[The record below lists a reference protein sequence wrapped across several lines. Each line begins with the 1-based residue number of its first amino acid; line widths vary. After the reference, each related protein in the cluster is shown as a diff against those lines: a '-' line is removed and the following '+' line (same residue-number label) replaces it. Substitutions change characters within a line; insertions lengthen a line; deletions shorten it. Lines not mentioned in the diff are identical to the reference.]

1 MRRRIIASAASA
13 ALVLTSLVTLTPPA
27 TAAPAAPA
35 VAAAEVLQEVT
46 LAKGPVAMGEPMA
59 LTVLPDRTVLHTSR
73 DGRIFSTDAL
83 GNTKLA
89 ATIPVYTHDEDGL
102 QGIAADPDFATN
114 RWVYVYYAPVLASTP
129 AGDAPSNGTD
139 ADFARWEGHNQ
150 LSRLTVRADGTI
162 DLASEK
168 KLLQVPVDRGMCC
181 HVGGD
186 LDFDARGNL
195 YLTTGDDTQPW
206 SSSGYT
212 PIDERDG
219 FTWAFDAQR
228 TSGNTNDLR
237 GKLLR
242 IHPEVDGT
250 YTVPAG
256 NLFAPGTVKTRPE
269 IYAMG
274 FRNPFRMSVDRATG
288 VVYVGTYAAD
298 AEVADPNRG
307 DGGHQE
313 FERITGPGN
322 FGWPYCQG
330 YNSPYNDF
338 DFATNTSGPKFDCA
352 APVNQSPHNTGLTEL
367 PPAQPAW
374 IAYDGGLSSPLG
386 NGGGPMAGPVYH
398 FDPALDSPTKL
409 PASFDNKFFA
419 GEFTQDWIK
428 TITADGDGSGGTIG
442 DFPWTHTH
450 PMDLAMGP
458 EGALYVLD
466 YGAGWFNGDEN
477 SALYR
482 IETAPNGNRAPTA
495 VAGADKTSGP
505 GPLTVTFSSAG
516 SGDPEGDALSYAWT
530 FGDGGTSTT
539 ANPTH
544 TYAANGTYPAKL
556 TVQDPAGNFGSSTVT
571 ITVGNTAPT
580 ITITGPAAGSVFN
593 FGDAV
598 PYQVTVTDPEDGTID
613 CTRVAVNFVL
623 GHDQH
628 GHPMTSATGCTG
640 VLQTTANSEH
650 GPGDNLFGVIDAA
663 YTDRSG
669 LAGHAQVVL
678 QPRHRQAEHFADS
691 SGNVTI
697 YQSPATEGGYVGAIN
712 NGEWVSFTPYNLV
725 GVTGFTARVSSANAG
740 GVLEL
745 RTGSATG
752 PVVGSATVPGTGGW
766 ENFVNVTGTVTASTG
781 TDTLFLTFAGDPTEG
796 LFNVD
801 SFTFTGG
808 GSANSDLARH
818 RPVTASSTYEAYRVP
833 GLAVDGDSSTRW
845 SSEYADPQW
854 ISVDLGASYELARV
868 RLNWE
873 TAAAKAYE
881 IQTSPDGDTWTTV
894 HSTTNGN
901 GGVDDIQL
909 SGTGRYVRM
918 YATERTTGWGY
929 SLFDFNVYGPSEEEN
944 PPETYQVMVFSKTA
958 GYRHDSVG
966 AGISAIEQLGRE
978 NGFRVDATEDA
989 GAFTA
994 ANLAPYEAVVFL
1006 STTGDALN
1014 GEQQAAF
1021 EAYIR
1026 GGGGFVGVHAAADTE
1041 YDWPWYGGLVGA
1053 WFDSHPATQPATV
1066 RFSDRANPSTSHF
1079 APTWNHTDEW
1089 YNYRTNPR
1097 ANVKVLATVDE
1108 STYSG
1113 GGMGADHPITW
1124 CQEYDGGR
1132 AWYTGMGHTVE
1143 SFAEENYTKMLLGG
1157 IQLAAE
1163 QADAD
1168 CRPETGYTALFDGT
1182 QASLD
1187 QWEQAG
1193 PGGFTL
1199 ADGTISSF
1207 GGMGLLWYPQRT
1219 YANYSL
1225 KVDWMMPGDDNG
1237 GVFIG
1242 FPDPQ
1247 GDPWKPVDAGHEIQI
1262 DATDNDP
1269 TRTTGSVYS
1278 FKAPDTALREA
1289 NLNPP
1294 GSWNT
1299 YDVRVHGQHVEIF
1312 LNGVKITDYTSGRN
1326 IADGHFGV
1334 QNDGAGLEINYRN
1347 IRIRTD
1353 DSPTGEDLAR
1363 GRPVTASSVEPNSSH
1378 VPGNA
1383 VDGNPSTR
1391 WASEHLV
1398 DPQWLTVD
1406 LGAEYDLDRVRLAWE
1421 AAYASAYDV
1430 QTSTDGTT
1438 WTRIHGTASGDG
1450 GVDDL
1455 AVTGTGRYLR
1465 VYGTARA
1472 TEWGYSLY
1480 DINVYGTPA
1489 VGDTT
1494 APTTRA
1500 EVAGPV
1506 TAGWY
1511 TGPATV
1517 TLTSTDE
1524 AGGSGVGSTEYQLDG
1539 DPAWT
1544 VYTGPVPVAG
1554 DGEHVLRYRSTDR
1567 AGNLSAPGQVEV
1579 KVDATAP
1586 VTSATFAPANDNGW
1600 HAGAI
1605 PVTLAA
1611 TDAGSGAQGIE
1622 WSLDGGPW
1630 TAYSTP
1636 VDVTG
1641 DGQHELLYRAKDTAG
1656 NAETLKSA
1664 LVRIDGTKPTVIV
1677 SGLADGQLYGDSGE
1691 VRVTFQAVDPTSGVA
1706 ATIGK
1711 LDGTPYASKTL
1722 QALYDLSLGLHELTV
1737 TATDKA
1743 GNSTTSSVRFFV
1755 TTSFRDIQHLLDRF
1769 EATNRLSAKAH
1780 RQLTNKLTAARDSEA
1795 AGNDKRAVQQLA
1807 AFAVLASDPVL
1818 VPDAD
1823 VRGVLV
1829 RDTDAMIVSLGGVAS
1844 TAGVAA
1850 NDGRQ
1855 LGGTGRPDGDTGRV
1869 AKDGNL

>member
-1 MRRRIIASAASA
+1 MRRRLLASAASA

-35 VAAAEVLQEVT
+35 AAAAAAEILQEVT

-73 DGRIFSTDAL
+73 DGRIFSTDPL

-89 ATIPVYTHDEDGL
+89 GTIAVYTHDEDGL
-102 QGIAADPDFATN
+102 QGIAADPDFTTN
-114 RWVYVYYAPVLASTP
+114 RWVYVYYSPVLASTP

-139 ADFARWEGHNQ
+139 ADFARWQGHNQ
-150 LSRLTVRADGTI
+150 LSRFTVRADGTI
-162 DLASEK
+162 DPASEK
-168 KLLQVPVDRGMCC
+168 KILQVTVDRGMCC

-186 LDFDARGNL
+186 LDFDAQGNL

-219 FTWAFDAQR
+219 FSWDFDAQR
-228 TSGNTNDLR
+228 TSGNSNDLR

-242 IHPEVDGT
+242 IHPEDDGG

-256 NLFAPGTVKTRPE
+256 NLFPPGTQKTRPE

-274 FRNPFRMSVDRATG
+274 FRNPFRMSVDKQTG

-338 DFATNTSGPKFDCA
+338 DFATNTPGPKFDCA
-352 APVNQSPHNTGLTEL
+352 APVNNSPHNTGLTEL

-374 IAYDGGLSSPLG
+374 IAYDGGMSSPLG

-428 TITADGDGSGGTIG
+428 TITADGDGSAGTIG

-495 VAGADKTSGP
+495 VATADKTSGP
-505 GPLTVTFSSAG
+505 GPLAVTFSAAG
-516 SGDPEGDALSYAWT
+516 STDPEGDQLSYAWT
-530 FGDGGTSTT
+530 FGDGGTSTS

-556 TVQDPAGNFGSSTVT
+556 TVQDPAGNFGSSTVN

-580 ITITGPAAGSVFN
+580 ITISGPAAGSVFN

-598 PYQVTVTDPEDGTID
+598 PYQVTVTDPEDGAID
-613 CTRVAVNFVL
+613 CTKVAVNFVL
-623 GHDQH
+623 GHDAH

-650 GPGDNLFGVIDAA
+650 GPSDNLFGVIDAA
-663 YTDRSG
+663 YTDRAG

-697 YQSPATEGGYVGAIN
+697 YQSPAAEGGYVGAIN
-712 NGEWVSFTPYNLV
+712 NGEWVSFSPYNLV

-740 GVLEL
+740 GTLQV

-752 PVVGSATVPGTGGW
+752 PVVGSATVAGTGGW
-766 ENFVNVTGTVTASTG
+766 ENFVTVTGTVTASAG

-808 GSANSDLARH
+808 GTGNSDLARY

-833 GLAVDGDSSTRW
+833 GLAVDGDASTRW
-845 SSEYADPQW
+845 SSEYTDPQS
-854 ISVDLGASYELARV
+854 ITVDLGASYELERV
-868 RLNWE
+868 RLSWE
-873 TAAAKAYE
+873 AAAAKAYE
-881 IQTSPDGDTWTTV
+881 IQISTDGTTWTTV
-894 HSTTNGN
+894 HSTTTGN
-901 GGVDDIQL
+901 GGVDDIQV

-918 YATERTTGWGY
+918 YGTQRTTEWGY

-958 GYRHDSVG
+958 GFRHDSVG
-966 AGISAIEQLGRE
+966 AGISAIEELGRE

-994 ANLAPYEAVVFL
+994 ANLAQYEAVVFL

-1014 GEQQAAF
+1014 SEQQAAF

-1066 RFSDRANPSTSHF
+1066 RFEDRANPSTAHF
-1079 APTWNHTDEW
+1079 APTWTHTDEW

-1132 AWYTGMGHTVE
+1132 AWYTGMGHTAQ
-1143 SFAEENYTKMLLGG
+1143 SFAQENYTKMLLGG
-1157 IQLAAE
+1157 IRLAAD

-1168 CRPETGYTALFDGT
+1168 CRPETGYTPLFDGS
-1182 QASLD
+1182 QASFD

-1199 ADGTISSF
+1199 ADGTLSSF
-1207 GGMGLLWYPQRT
+1207 GGMGLLWYPQRS

-1237 GVFIG
+1237 GVFVG
-1242 FPDPQ
+1242 FPDPL
-1247 GDPWKPVDAGHEIQI
+1247 GDPWKPVDTGHEIQI
-1262 DATDNDP
+1262 DASDNDP

-1278 FKAPDTALREA
+1278 FRAPDTALREA

-1299 YDVRVHGQHVEIF
+1299 YDVRVHGQRVEIF
-1312 LNGVKITDYTSGRN
+1312 LNGVKITDYTSTRN

-1353 DSPTGEDLAR
+1353 
-1363 GRPVTASSVEPNSSH
+1363 
-1378 VPGNA
+1378 
-1383 VDGNPSTR
+1383 
-1391 WASEHLV
+1391 
-1398 DPQWLTVD
+1398 
-1406 LGAEYDLDRVRLAWE
+1406 
-1421 AAYASAYDV
+1421 SA
-1430 QTSTDGTT
+1430 
-1438 WTRIHGTASGDG
+1438 
-1450 GVDDL
+1450 DD
-1455 AVTGTGRYLR
+1455 
-1465 VYGTARA
+1465 
-1472 TEWGYSLY
+1472 
-1480 DINVYGTPA
+1480 
-1489 VGDTT
+1489 DTT
-1494 APTTRA
+1494 APTTGA
-1500 EVAGPV
+1500 EVAGPI

-1524 AGGSGVGSTEYQLDG
+1524 TGGSGVGSTEYQLDG

-1544 VYTGPVPVAG
+1544 VYTGPVQVTG
-1554 DGEHVLRYRSTDR
+1554 DGQHVLRYRATDR
-1567 AGNLSAPGQVEV
+1567 AGNLSSPGQVEV
-1579 KVDATAP
+1579 RVDATAP
-1586 VTSATFAPANDNGW
+1586 VSSATFAPANDNGW
-1600 HAGAI
+1600 HAGTI

-1611 TDAGSGAQGIE
+1611 TDAGSGTGSLE

-1664 LVRIDGTKPTVIV
+1664 LVRIDGTKPTVLV

-1691 VRVTFQAVDPTSGVA
+1691 VRITFQAVDPTSGVA
-1706 ATIGK
+1706 ATVGK
-1711 LDGTPYASKTL
+1711 LDGTPYASNTL
-1722 QALYDLSLGLHELTV
+1722 QALYDLTLGLHELTV

-1769 EATNRLSAKAH
+1769 EATSRLSAKAH

-1795 AGNDKRAVQQLA
+1795 SGNDRRAVQQLA
-1807 AFAVLASDPVL
+1807 AFAVLASDPAL

-1829 RDTDAMIVSLGGVAS
+1829 RDTDAMIVSLGGAAS
-1844 TAGVAA
+1844 TAGVSA
-1850 NDGRQ
+1850 NSGRQ
-1855 LGGTGRPDGDTGRV
+1855 LGGTGRPDGDTTRATG
-1869 AKDGNL
+1869 DGKL

>member
-1 MRRRIIASAASA
+1 MRRRLIASAASA
-13 ALVLTSLVTLTPPA
+13 ALVLTSLVA
-27 TAAPAAPA
+27 IAAPAA
-35 VAAAEVLQEVT
+35 AAPTAQAEPILQEVT
-46 LAKGPVAMGEPMA
+46 LAKGPAAMGEPMA

-73 DGRIFSTDAL
+73 DGRIFATDTL
-83 GNTKLA
+83 GNTILA
-89 ATIPVYTHDEDGL
+89 ATLPVYNHDEDGL

-114 RWVYVYYAPVLASTP
+114 RWIYVYYAPVLAATP
-129 AGDAPSNGTD
+129 AGDAPANGTD
-139 ADFARWEGHNQ
+139 ADFARWQGHNQ
-150 LSRLTVRADGTI
+150 LSRFTVRTDGTV

-168 KLLQVPVDRGMCC
+168 KLLQVTVDRGMCC

-186 LDFDARGNL
+186 LDFDAQGNL

-206 SSSGYT
+206 SSAGYT

-219 FTWAFDAQR
+219 FNWAFDAQR
-228 TSGNTNDLR
+228 SSGNTNDLR

-242 IHPEVDGT
+242 IHPEDDGS

-256 NLFAPGTVKTRPE
+256 NLFAPGTEKTRPE

-274 FRNPFRMSVDRATG
+274 FRNPFRMSVDKATG

-338 DFATNTSGPKFDCA
+338 DFATFTSGPKFDCA
-352 APVNQSPHNTGLTEL
+352 APVNHSPHNTGLTEL

-374 IAYDGGLSSPLG
+374 IAYDGGLDSPLG

-428 TITADGDGSGGTIG
+428 TITADGDGSAGTIS
-442 DFPWTHTH
+442 DFPWTHKH
-450 PMDLAMGP
+450 IMDLAMGP

-495 VAGADKTSGP
+495 VATADRTSGP
-505 GPLTVTFSSAG
+505 GPLTVTFGSAG
-516 SGDPEGDALSYAWT
+516 SSDPEGDALSYSWS
-530 FGDGGTSTT
+530 FGDGATSTS
-539 ANPTH
+539 ANPSH

-556 TVQDPAGNFGSSTVT
+556 TVQDPAGNFGSATVT
-571 ITVGNTAPT
+571 ITVGNTVPT
-580 ITITGPAAGSVFN
+580 VTISGPPAGSGFA
-593 FGDAV
+593 FGDPV

-613 CTRVAVNFVL
+613 CTKVVVNFVL
-623 GHDQH
+623 GHDEH

-650 GPGDNLFGVIDAA
+650 GPSDNLFGVIDAA
-663 YTDRSG
+663 YTDGSG
-669 LAGHAQVVL
+669 LVGHAQVVL
-678 QPRHRQAEHFADS
+678 QPRHRQAEHFANS
-691 SGNVTI
+691 SGNLAV
-697 YQSPATEGGYVGAIN
+697 YQSPASEGGYVGAID
-712 NGEWVSFTPYNLV
+712 NGEWISFDPYHLV
-725 GVTGFTARVSSANAG
+725 GVTGFSARVSSANAG
-740 GVLEL
+740 GTLAF

-752 PVVGSATVPGTGGW
+752 PVVGSITVPGTGGW
-766 ENFVNVTGTVTASTG
+766 DNFVTVNGTISGASG
-781 TDTLFLTFAGDPTEG
+781 SGPLFLTFAGAPDQA

-808 GSANSDLARH
+808 GTASSDLARY
-818 RPVTASSTYEAYRVP
+818 RPVTVSSTYEDYRV
-833 GLAVDGDSSTRW
+833 GSLAVDGDATTRW

-854 ISVDLGASYELARV
+854 IRVDLGAAHELARV
-868 RLNWE
+868 RLSWE
-873 TAAAKAYE
+873 TAYATGYE
-881 IQTSPDGDTWTTV
+881 IQTSLDGDNWTTV

-901 GGVDDIQL
+901 GGVDDIEI

-918 YATERTTGWGY
+918 YGTARATGWGY

-958 GYRHDSVG
+958 GYRHESVE

-978 NGFRVDATEDA
+978 NGFRVDSTEDA
-989 GAFTA
+989 TSFTS
-994 ANLAPYEAVVFL
+994 ANLAQYEAVVFL

-1014 GEQQAAF
+1014 NEQQAAF

-1026 GGGGFVGVHAAADTE
+1026 GGGGFAGVHAAADTE

-1066 RFSDRANPSTSHF
+1066 RFEDRANPSTAHF
-1079 APTWNHTDEW
+1079 APSWTHTDEW

-1132 AWYTGMGHTVE
+1132 AWYTGMGHTTQ
-1143 SFAEENYTKMLLGG
+1143 SFGEENYLRMLLGG
-1157 IQLAAE
+1157 IRLAAD

-1182 QASLD
+1182 QPTFE
-1187 QWEQAG
+1187 QWRQAG

-1199 ADGTISSF
+1199 DNGTLTSF
-1207 GGMGLLWYPQRT
+1207 GGMGLLWYPART
-1219 YANYSL
+1219 YSNYSL

-1247 GDPWKPVDAGHEIQI
+1247 GDPWKPVSDGHEIQI
-1262 DATDNDP
+1262 DATDADP

-1278 FKAPDTALREA
+1278 LKAPDTALREA

-1294 GSWNT
+1294 GEWNT
-1299 YDVRVHGQHVEIF
+1299 YDIRVHGQQVEVY
-1312 LNGVKITDYTSGRN
+1312 LNGVKLTDYTSSRN
-1326 IADGHFGV
+1326 IAEGFFGV
-1334 QNDGAGLEINYRN
+1334 QNDGAGMDISYRN

-1353 DSPTGEDLAR
+1353 GIPTGEDLAR
-1363 GRPVTASSVEPNSSH
+1363 DRLVTASSVEPDSSH
-1378 VPGNA
+1378 LPGNA
-1383 VDGNPSTR
+1383 VDGDPATR

-1398 DPQWLTVD
+1398 DPQWITVD
-1406 LGAEYDLDRVRLAWE
+1406 LGAEYELERVRLAWE
-1421 AAYASAYDV
+1421 AAYASAYEV
-1430 QTSTDGTT
+1430 QTSTDGSTWNRIYGSTT
-1438 WTRIHGTASGDG
+1438 ADG

-1455 AVTGTGRYLR
+1455 TVAGAGRHVR
-1465 VYGTARA
+1465 VYATARA
-1472 TEWGYSLY
+1472 TNWGYSLY
-1480 DINVYGTPA
+1480 DINVYGTP
-1489 VGDTT
+1489 VEEPEPDTT
-1494 APTTRA
+1494 APVTRA
-1500 EVAGPV
+1500 DVAGPA
-1506 TAGWY
+1506 TGGWF
-1511 TGPATV
+1511 TSAATV

-1524 AGGSGVGSTEYQLDG
+1524 TGGSGVGSTEYQVDA
-1539 DPAWT
+1539 DPTWT
-1544 VYTGPVPVAG
+1544 VYTGPVQVTG
-1554 DGEHVLRYRSTDR
+1554 DGEHVFRYRSTDR
-1567 AGNLSAPGQVEV
+1567 AGNVSAPGEV
-1579 KVDATAP
+1579 PVRIDGTAP
-1586 VTSATFAPANDNGW
+1586 VSTAAFAPANDNGW
-1600 HAGAI
+1600 HAGAV

-1611 TDAGSGAQGIE
+1611 TDAGSGVGPLE

-1630 TAYSTP
+1630 TAYATP

-1641 DGQHELLYRAKDTAG
+1641 DGQHELLYRAKDAAG
-1656 NAETLKSA
+1656 NLETLKSA

-1677 SGLADGQLYGDSGE
+1677 SGLADGQLYGDSQD
-1691 VRVTFQAVDPTSGVA
+1691 VRVTFQAVDPTSGLA
-1706 ATIGK
+1706 ATVGT
-1711 LDGTPYASKTL
+1711 LDGAPYASNTL
-1722 QALYDLSLGLHELTV
+1722 QALYELSLGLHELTV

-1743 GNSTTSSVRFFV
+1743 GNTSTSSVRFFV
-1755 TTSFRDIQHLLDRF
+1755 TTSFRDMGNLLDRF
-1769 EATNRLSAKAH
+1769 RATERLSAKAH
-1780 RQLTNKLTAARDSEA
+1780 RQLVNKLAAVRDSEA

-1807 AFAVLASDPVL
+1807 AFTELASDAVL

-1829 RDTDAMIVSLGGVAS
+1829 RDADAMIVLLGGAAS

-1850 NDGRQ
+1850 NEGRQ
-1855 LGGTGRPDGDTGRV
+1855 LKGAGRPDGDTTRVPRGGR
-1869 AKDGNL
+1869 L